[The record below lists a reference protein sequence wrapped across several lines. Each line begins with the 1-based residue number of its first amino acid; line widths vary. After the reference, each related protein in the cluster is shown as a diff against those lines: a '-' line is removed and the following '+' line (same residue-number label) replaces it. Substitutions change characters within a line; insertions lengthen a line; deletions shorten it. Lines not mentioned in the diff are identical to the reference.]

1 MKAKH
6 AGGTLLIIAGSA
18 LMINGG
24 MNGDQ
29 MTINAGIGG
38 VFIGVVLLTFAS
50 PDYIKYDAFRAVI
63 KPCVLFFR
71 RLSESLELEGK
82 AIYIPPYPNLR
93 KGGIF
98 IPLHEDFDIDLTKL
112 DENTLFLTD
121 VGREREMGLLLP
133 PTGRDLVE
141 MYESYMGMEFSGL
154 NSVENAGAVLRSLGL
169 AKSVSV
175 EEKND
180 EVHIFIDGLR
190 MDTCSEECVRSPCP
204 VCGSVLL
211 SIAKSIDELIM
222 VERVDV
228 RDGNVEIVVR
238 RMGGISRWM

>member
-6 AGGTLLIIAGSA
+6 VGGTLLIIAGA
-18 LMINGG
+18 GLMINGG

-29 MTINAGIGG
+29 IVINAGIGG

-63 KPCVLFFR
+63 KPYVRFFWK
-71 RLSESLELEGK
+71 LSKSLELEGG
-82 AIYIPPYPNLR
+82 ATYIPPYSNLR

-98 IPLHEDFDIDLTKL
+98 IPLHKDFDIDPAKL

-121 VGREREMGLLLP
+121 AGREKEMGLLLP
-133 PTGRDLVE
+133 PVGRDLVE
-141 MYESYMGMEFSGL
+141 MYESYTGMEFSGL

-175 EEKND
+175 EEKDD
-180 EVHIFIDGLR
+180 EIHVFIDGLR
-190 MDTCSEECVRSPCP
+190 IDTCSEECIRIPCP
-204 VCGSVLL
+204 VCSSVLL
-211 SIAKSIDELIM
+211 SIAKSIDELIV
-222 VERVDV
+222 VERIEVK
-228 RDGNVEIVVR
+228 DGNVEITLR
-238 RMGGISRWM
+238 KMGGIERWM